1 MITDGGGWTLVAN
14 QKAGFETSIYEGQNE
29 NNPNTKIEYFLN
41 KDYFYSNTNFDEV
54 MILNQETNDKITEIF
69 SNESWKNSDGSYAG
83 RYIKDERLLTNNNY
97 FVFGYSSAETQ
108 NGFCI
113 HNSNYYGCDGDSNQ
127 IEGIGLFSY
136 YAYNEFS
143 NCGSGFYGWKKTYG
157 GNTADN
163 CYSKTNSPFFSV
175 YFR

>member
-41 KDYFYSNTNFDEV
+41 KDYFYSNTNFDEF

-69 SNESWKNSDGSYAG
+69 SNESWKSDEDQGVKYERFLRNS
-83 RYIKDERLLTNNNY
+83 NY
-97 FVFGYSSAETQ
+97 FVFGSLDIYTSKQE
-108 NGFCI
+108 GFCI
-113 HNSNYYGCDGDSNQ
+113 HNSNHYGCDGNSNQ
-127 IEGIGLFSY
+127 IEGVGLFASG
-136 YAYNEFS
+136 ASSEFS
-143 NCGSGFYGWKKTYG
+143 NCGVNFYGWKKTYG